1 MDTKKLVAGAVAAAV
16 LTVGAGGAAIA
27 AQQGTLPGQADQE
40 KDPAI
45 NGSVA
50 APAETE
56 ADDAT
61 ETPESEAAE
70 AEQLKSLAKIDQAA
84 AEKAA
89 LDAVPGQVVET
100 ELDNENGF
108 VVYSVEVQSDD
119 GTVTDVKVD
128 AGDGTVLAQEAEED
142 EAEEDEANE
151 GPEGNETQ
159 EGGAIGR

>member
-1 MDTKKLVAGAVAAAV
+1 MDTKKLVAGAVAATV

-27 AQQGTLPGQADQE
+27 AQQGTLPGQE
-40 KDPAI
+40 ENEPAI

-50 APAETE
+50 APPETDE
-56 ADDAT
+56 AT

-100 ELDNENGF
+100 ELENENGF
-108 VVYSVEVQSDD
+108 VVYGVEVQSDD
-119 GTVTDVKVD
+119 GTITDVKVD

-142 EAEEDEANE
+142 ETDEE
-151 GPEGNETQ
+151 PEGNETQ
-159 EGGAIGR
+159 EGGEIGG